1 VDKGIKVLSCKE
13 IPSAESLTGGK
24 RHKGARK
31 VDVGGG
37 SFGGSAFASGGGADS
52 PGSQGGG
59 GGGGGSSG
67 GSGGGGMLM
76 GGAGGDADADGS
88 EGLPNGRHPSDHLPL
103 YFELVLT

>member
-1 VDKGIKVLSCKE
+1 MVAPPLPLGEGQTLR
-13 IPSAESLTGGK
+13 G
-24 RHKGARK
+24 RR
-31 VDVGGG
+31 VGGV
-37 SFGGSAFASGGGADS
+37 
-52 PGSQGGG
+52 
-59 GGGGGSSG
+59 GGGGSSG